1 MITVTEKRRRKRKRE
16 KLCATLVTGMMEI
29 IDKSGMLIYV
39 TSVWIKTMYSDPN
52 TKKAHLEDFIK
63 VLERVEKEADVSQYR
78 LDAIRRC
85 IERCKED

>member
-1 MITVTEKRRRKRKRE
+1 
-16 KLCATLVTGMMEI
+16 MM
-29 IDKSGMLIYV
+29 K
-39 TSVWIKTMYSDPN
+39 MYSDPN

-85 IERCKED
+85 IERCKDD